1 MSTEPRWTR
10 IKRHIRRRFDD
21 LKNEQASPE
30 KLGMAVALG
39 VFCGLSPLLGLQ
51 TLLALGLA
59 WLLRLNKL
67 AVLIGLQISAPPF
80 TPFVVLAEIELGELI
95 LHGKAL
101 PLTLASVRATPGRVL
116 LETFFIDLSVGGVTL
131 GIVVGAAL
139 GAATTAW
146 IRRRRAAR
154 GPAAVDELA
163 QGDGPKLP
171 RL

>member
-1 MSTEPRWTR
+1 VNTEPRWTR
-10 IKRHIRRRFDD
+10 IKRHLRRRFED

-30 KLGMAVALG
+30 KLGLAVALG

-59 WLLRLNKL
+59 WALRLNKL
-67 AVLIGLQISAPPF
+67 AVLIGLQISAPPLM
-80 TPFVVLAEIELGELI
+80 PFVVLAEIELGELI
-95 LHGKAL
+95 LHGKVL
-101 PLTLASVRATPGRVL
+101 PLTIAGIRATPGRVL
-116 LETFFIDLSVGGVTL
+116 LQTFFIDLSLGGLTL
-131 GIVVGAAL
+131 GIVVGASL

-154 GPAAVDELA
+154 VPQSADEVT
-163 QGDGPKLP
+163 QGDRPKLP